1 MGYVLQM
8 AFLRISNSVCI
19 DANHSEKPPACGVVT
34 KWCVCVCAREI
45 ARERERVTKEQE
57 RITGTWSVRGAGG
70 EAEYAN
76 PDL

>member
-1 MGYVLQM
+1 MPT
-8 AFLRISNSVCI
+8 
-19 DANHSEKPPACGVVT
+19 HSERPPACGVVT
-34 KWCVCVCAREI
+34 KWCVCVCERDSKRERERE
-45 ARERERVTKEQE
+45 RERERVTKEQE